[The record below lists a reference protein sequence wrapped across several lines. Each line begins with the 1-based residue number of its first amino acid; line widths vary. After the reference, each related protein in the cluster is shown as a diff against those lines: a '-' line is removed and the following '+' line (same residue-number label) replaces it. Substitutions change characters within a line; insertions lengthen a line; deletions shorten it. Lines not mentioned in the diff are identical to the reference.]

1 VDPFEDSRV
10 CFQEL
15 IGWLE
20 GAEAS
25 GLTHAELE
33 EQLDGRGRELLRQLY
48 QGQLELRALRETR
61 AQVSDA
67 EGIRHGAVETGHVR
81 PLSTLFGAVDVSRFA
96 YRRRGHANLYPA
108 DGLLNLPAERHSHG
122 VRKLAA
128 IEATRGSFDEAA
140 GAIGRQTGASIG
152 KRQVESLTARA
163 AADVEDFYATR
174 QPTCADER
182 HLLVISAD
190 GKGIVMRPDS
200 LRPQT
205 AAKAAAAST
214 KLHTRLSKGEKR
226 NRKRLAEV
234 GAVYDVTPAPR
245 TAADV
250 MGPRPQNRPPAP
262 APKATNKWLTASVV
276 DDAAEVLTAV
286 FDEAERRDPTHIRT
300 WVALVDGNNHQ
311 IDRVQ
316 AESAA
321 RGIEVTVVIDFIH
334 VLEYLWAAAWCFF
347 AEADPAA
354 EDWVRGRA
362 LAVLDGGAR
371 AVAAGLRR
379 RASTERLPAQ
389 KRKKADDAARYLIN
403 KADHLDYPKALTAG
417 WPIATGVIEGACR
430 HLVKDRMDITGAR
443 WSADGAEAV
452 LKLRAVRTNDDFE
465 EYWHYHLNRE
475 RQRGHQSRYLG
486 GLIPIPAAA

>member
-1 VDPFEDSRV
+1 VSAAAASVDPFEDSRV

-174 QPTCADER
+174 QPAGADETD
-182 HLLVISAD
+182 LLVISAD

-200 LRPQT
+200 P
-205 AAKAAAAST
+205 
-214 KLHTRLSKGEKR
+214 
-226 NRKRLAEV
+226 
-234 GAVYDVTPAPR
+234 
-245 TAADV
+245 
-250 MGPRPQNRPPAP
+250 
-262 APKATNKWLTASVV
+262 
-276 DDAAEVLTAV
+276 
-286 FDEAERRDPTHIRT
+286 
-300 WVALVDGNNHQ
+300 
-311 IDRVQ
+311 
-316 AESAA
+316 
-321 RGIEVTVVIDFIH
+321 DF
-334 VLEYLWAAAWCFF
+334 
-347 AEADPAA
+347 
-354 EDWVRGRA
+354 R
-362 LAVLDGGAR
+362 
-371 AVAAGLRR
+371 
-379 RASTERLPAQ
+379 S
-389 KRKKADDAARYLIN
+389 
-403 KADHLDYPKALTAG
+403 
-417 WPIATGVIEGACR
+417 
-430 HLVKDRMDITGAR
+430 
-443 WSADGAEAV
+443 S
-452 LKLRAVRTNDDFE
+452 
-465 EYWHYHLNRE
+465 
-475 RQRGHQSRYLG
+475 
-486 GLIPIPAAA
+486 